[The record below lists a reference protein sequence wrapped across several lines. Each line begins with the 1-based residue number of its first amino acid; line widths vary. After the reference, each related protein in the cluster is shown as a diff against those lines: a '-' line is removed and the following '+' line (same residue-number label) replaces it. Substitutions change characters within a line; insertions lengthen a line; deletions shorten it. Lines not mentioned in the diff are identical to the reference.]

1 LRDKDEDDG
10 YVETGKDSEEML
22 GVVLAVF
29 TSNTYIPWFHRL

>member
-1 LRDKDEDDG
+1 LRDKGEDDG